1 MGPFQRPDLPQE
13 TTHDAVQEL
22 KDRFMG
28 IDEENVQAS
37 ATLKILI
44 SSPRLRYFHRGHT
57 LSWEIWQLESLV
69 HHLFIKKGI
78 KQQQFTFFI

>member
-1 MGPFQRPDLPQE
+1 MVPFQRPYLPQE
-13 TTHDAVQEL
+13 TTHDAVIQEL

-44 SSPRLRYFHRGHT
+44 SSPRLPK
-57 LSWEIWQLESLV
+57 
-69 HHLFIKKGI
+69 LFSRSHIVMGNLA
-78 KQQQFTFFI
+78 T